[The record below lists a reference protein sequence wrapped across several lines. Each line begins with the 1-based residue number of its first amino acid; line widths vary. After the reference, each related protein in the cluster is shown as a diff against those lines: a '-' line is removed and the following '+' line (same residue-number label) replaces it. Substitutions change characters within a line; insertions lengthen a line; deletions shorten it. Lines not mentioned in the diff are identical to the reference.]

1 MTPWLSR
8 PAAQHA
14 MRLAL
19 ALLACLLAAWVEWQR
34 PVLPTR
40 LDEALRDRL
49 LRAAGQ
55 GSVPTD

>member
-40 LDEALRDRL
+40 LDVR
-49 LRAAGQ
+49 
-55 GSVPTD
+55 GSTGPPPHP